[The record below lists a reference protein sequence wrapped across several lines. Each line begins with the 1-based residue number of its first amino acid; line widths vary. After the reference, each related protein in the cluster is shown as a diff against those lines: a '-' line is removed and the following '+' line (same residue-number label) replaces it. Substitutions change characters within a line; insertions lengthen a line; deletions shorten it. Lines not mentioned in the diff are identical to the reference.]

1 MIETKGKKVSVMS
14 AKPSDLQNILP
25 PKVLDTT
32 PKVNV
37 TRGPSYNDAFAQF
50 ITSSSRPPEPPKV
63 ANALPSTTSI
73 QPQLKPQAI
82 QQVTP
87 PPQVVSIVQKKQEAW
102 TNNVLQQVQQKK
114 LPASTTIQ
122 RVKTERIQP
131 YVSNQ
136 QNEMTVQQNVQP
148 GQQVFYTIRNAAT
161 IALNSP
167 QQQQNLNLNGNG
179 YQQSY

>member
-1 MIETKGKKVSVMS
+1 MPVPVPVTL
-14 AKPSDLQNILP
+14 AKPSLLQNILP

-50 ITSSSRPPEPPKV
+50 ITSSSRPNLGNEPPKIV
-63 ANALPSTTSI
+63 TSLVSEVQPQVKLEIPQKVILSLPS
-73 QPQLKPQAI
+73 
-82 QQVTP
+82 
-87 PPQVVSIVQKKQEAW
+87 VSIVQKKQEAW
-102 TNNVLQQVQQKK
+102 TNNVLQQVQQMQR

-136 QNEMTVQQNVQP
+136 QNEMMVQQNVQP
-148 GQQVFYTIRNAAT
+148 GQQVFYTIHNAT
-161 IALNSP
+161 LTLST
-167 QQQQNLNLNGNG
+167 QQQQPQNLNMNGNG
-179 YQQSY
+179 YQQTY